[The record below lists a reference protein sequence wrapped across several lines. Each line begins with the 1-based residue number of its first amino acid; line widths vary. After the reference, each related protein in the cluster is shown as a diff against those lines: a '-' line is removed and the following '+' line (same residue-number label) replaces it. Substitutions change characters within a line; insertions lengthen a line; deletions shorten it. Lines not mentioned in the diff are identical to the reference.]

1 MKTRYKSRSEM
12 LGYCFEKIYIIFMIS
27 FIILFMPF
35 STYMIIRELRHP
47 TPINNYNP
55 NLQSDI

>member
-1 MKTRYKSRSEM
+1 M